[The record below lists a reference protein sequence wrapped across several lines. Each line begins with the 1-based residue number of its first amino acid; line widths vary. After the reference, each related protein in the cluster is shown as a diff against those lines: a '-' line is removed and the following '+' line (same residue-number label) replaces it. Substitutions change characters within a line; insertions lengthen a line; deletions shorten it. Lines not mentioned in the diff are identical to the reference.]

1 MNIKYLKS
9 FQDNISNLR
18 GSISRGLNIEEI
30 TFLEEKL
37 NNGNSFPKALKEYL
51 YLGGDYNPLG
61 FDSEGIG
68 YDEGKNQY
76 LALIEFYEKKMKQKG
91 VSINKPYFILSS
103 LHGECF
109 TFIYLDEGD
118 DPQPYNF
125 GVDEDYRSENG
136 EIIFNT
142 PQNSF
147 SELVDVLVDRA
158 LKGLTPF

>member
-9 FQDNISNLR
+9 FQENISNLR

-51 YLGGDYNPLG
+51 YLAGEYNTLG
-61 FDSEGIG
+61 FDTQGIG
-68 YDEGKNQY
+68 YGGNEY
-76 LALIEFYEKKMKQKG
+76 LAMMEFYEKKMKQKG
-91 VSINKPYFILSS
+91 LKMEKPYLILHS
-103 LHGECF
+103 HDGECF
-109 TFIYLDEGD
+109 LFLYLDEGD

-125 GVDEDYRSENG
+125 GVDEGYRSENG
-136 EIIFNT
+136 EIIFKT

-158 LKGLTPF
+158 LKGLTTS